1 MQQLKVFIRKY
12 STIVQFIKFGIVGVS
27 NTLITLVTYYILIYM
42 GVDYIMANAI
52 GFVLGTI
59 NAYYWNNKYVFR
71 KTQQGNIKP
80 FLKSFTGY
88 GMTFLLGTIC
98 LVLLVQVVGVSEFI
112 APIINLLI
120 TIPINFFINKLWAF
134 K

>member
-1 MQQLKVFIRKY
+1 MQQFKIFISKY
-12 STIVQFIKFGIVGVS
+12 NTIIQFVKFGIVGLS
-27 NTLITLVTYYILIYM
+27 NTLISLAAYYILIYI
-42 GVDYIMANAI
+42 GVNYIMANAI

-59 NAYYWNNKYVFR
+59 NAYYWNNKYVFK
-71 KTQQGNIKP
+71 KTQEGNIKP

-98 LVLLVQVVGVSEFI
+98 LVLLVQVLGVSEFI
-112 APIINLLI
+112 APIINMLI
-120 TIPINFFINKLWAF
+120 TIPINFFINKFWAF